1 MKKTCMMV
9 LMLIPLIPALFAA
22 VRGSVLWL
30 LAAVALIYILAARL
44 PFCRKRE
51 CLWVFVLAVPACIP
65 VNLRI
70 FFEFHYALIADYP
83 SWICVMAAIQ
93 DITAMLGV
101 ETIVRKACIPAV
113 NYKFNEKKAV
123 KCYIKTV
130 NKRQQV
136 L

>member
-22 VRGSVLWL
+22 VRGSVPWL
-30 LAAVALIYILAARL
+30 FAAVVLIYILAARL

-51 CLWVFVLAVPACIP
+51 CLWVFVLAVPAFVP

-83 SWICVMAAIQ
+83 SWIFIMVAIQ
-93 DITAMLGV
+93 DITAMLGG
-101 ETIVRKACIPAV
+101 ETIVLCMMARVIWKDQYAFG
-113 NYKFNEKKAV
+113 K
-123 KCYIKTV
+123 
-130 NKRQQV
+130 
-136 L
+136 

>member
-51 CLWVFVLAVPACIP
+51 CLWVFVLAVPALVP

-83 SWICVMAAIQ
+83 SWLCVMAAIQ
-93 DITAMLGV
+93 DITAMLGI
-101 ETIVRKACIPAV
+101 ETIVLCMLAKVIWKDQYAFG
-113 NYKFNEKKAV
+113 K
-123 KCYIKTV
+123 
-130 NKRQQV
+130 
-136 L
+136 